1 MYTRTARDYAA
12 DKNLSNLVQEM
23 RKMFFFENWKLLRQ
37 RRDQS
42 VHLGFLF
49 RFEDLHRV
57 RFSSCVTDL
66 LYFLYTTVDFDVRR
80 DHVMDF
86 LAVYHDH
93 FSKVN
98 IKWLYK

>member
-1 MYTRTARDYAA
+1 
-12 DKNLSNLVQEM
+12 M
-23 RKMFFFENWKLLRQ
+23 RKMFFFSKTGNCCDNEEIS
-37 RRDQS
+37 QS
-42 VHLGFLF
+42 TF

-98 IKWLYK
+98 IKWL